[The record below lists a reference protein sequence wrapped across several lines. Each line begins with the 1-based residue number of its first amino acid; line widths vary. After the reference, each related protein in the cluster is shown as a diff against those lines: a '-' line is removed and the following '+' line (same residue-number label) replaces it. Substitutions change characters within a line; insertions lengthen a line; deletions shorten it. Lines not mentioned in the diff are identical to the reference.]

1 MEGQKYRKT
10 VQALLASVASGAIIG
25 VCFYWARQSFGW
37 QFYWGSETHELR
49 VLNALQIGLV
59 SGVALLLN
67 GQQQTGPERR
77 VKAQEH
83 RHDIVMPVKP
93 ARVPQSVE
101 QEIAPKGIKQAHQ
114 HQHDLQGAL
123 TLHTVLR
130 FV

>member
-59 SGVALLLN
+59 SGVAPYVFLFRRLLRSTSPPSSTDTFPN
-67 GQQQTGPERR
+67 
-77 VKAQEH
+77 
-83 RHDIVMPVKP
+83 
-93 ARVPQSVE
+93 S
-101 QEIAPKGIKQAHQ
+101 
-114 HQHDLQGAL
+114 
-123 TLHTVLR
+123 
-130 FV
+130 